1 MKALFK
7 NMILA
12 YKGKCDGLVYY
23 YNPRLN
29 RMIVRPHVKPRPSAQ
44 TRVFSAIAS
53 NLKLLAPS
61 AGLINDLRVYVE
73 LHNRKTSNHRRPLLN
88 WCNAY
93 NKMMYALAKT
103 YYLDGFK
110 IPNPE
115 PDPPEHTPID
125 LATLTRDDIYDG
137 SLPCI
142 TVKRAVE
149 AGLLSP
155 VNGTELMVAVF

>member
-1 MKALFK
+1 MKAIFK

-44 TRVFSAIAS
+44 TAVFSSISS
-53 NLKLLAPS
+53 NLKALAPS
-61 AGLINDLRVYVE
+61 PGYVNDLRVYVE
-73 LHNRKTSNHRRPLLN
+73 LHNRKASNHRRPLLN

-93 NKMMYALAKT
+93 NKLMYALARS

-110 IPNPE
+110 IPDPE
-115 PDPPEHTPID
+115 PVPPEHSRID
-125 LATLTRDDIYDG
+125 LATLTRDDIYDA
-137 SLPCI
+137 SLPCL

-149 AGLLSP
+149 AGLLQS
-155 VNGTELMVAVF
+155 VTGYELMTQLM